1 VDSEVSELH
10 PYLTFL
16 QILVALTE
24 KLDVAV
30 ASDNVEQILV
40 CLDER
45 QKVMDQI
52 VALPE
57 PSGELSDEERALA
70 IRLLTDVADQDQAA
84 MLLIEVA
91 LSKVRGDLE
100 TSREV
105 MSSLS
110 AYRKTSLRGTT
121 TARFVDTQ
129 K

>member
-1 VDSEVSELH
+1 VDSEVSKLH

-16 QILVALTE
+16 DILVVLTE
-24 KLDVAV
+24 KLDIAV
-30 ASDNVEQILV
+30 ASDNVEQILA

-70 IRLLTDVADQDQAA
+70 KRLLIDVADQDQAA

-91 LSKVRGDLE
+91 ASKVRGDLE
-100 TSREV
+100 ASREV
-105 MSSLS
+105 ASSIS
-110 AYRKTSLRGTT
+110 AYRKTSLHGMAI
-121 TARFVDTQ
+121 ARFVDTQ

>member
-1 VDSEVSELH
+1 VDSEVSQLH
-10 PYLTFL
+10 PYLTL
-16 QILVALTE
+16 LHILVALTE

-30 ASDNVEQILV
+30 ASDNVEQILA

-45 QKVMDQI
+45 QQVMDQI

-57 PSGELSDEERALA
+57 PFGELSDEERALA
-70 IRLLTDVADQDQAA
+70 KQLLTDVADQDQAA

-91 LSKVRGDLE
+91 FSKVRGDLE

-105 MSSLS
+105 VSSLS
-110 AYRKTSLRGTT
+110 AYRKTSLRGMT